1 MDIHHDN
8 MVTFVA
14 DTVNDGAA
22 PASGVAAAIVAVKTI
37 DKRKALGQ
45 WIPMA
50 GPLGWWEISFP
61 GHTLCAE
68 PAAGASRQPTAYAST
83 AIRKS

>member
-22 PASGVAAAIVAVKTI
+22 PASGVAAAIVAVKII

-50 GPLGWWEISFP
+50 GPP
-61 GHTLCAE
+61 G
-68 PAAGASRQPTAYAST
+68 
-83 AIRKS
+83 